1 MYKTKAL
8 IVTDQSTHS
17 SETEMVIRRMI
28 SRVFRLNLGFE
39 EIKVFWT
46 NLGSYD
52 FLLCVGIFL
61 IG

>member
-8 IVTDQSTHS
+8 IVTDQRAHS

-39 EIKVFWT
+39 EIK
-46 NLGSYD
+46 
-52 FLLCVGIFL
+52 LLDKSGIL
-61 IG
+61 